1 MTQAGTLLMHVFD
14 TSVIGISPARRDA
27 TAQGLAQGLA
37 QGRPAPRFR
46 GGGMAAGQRPRSHRT
61 LYPNEAG
68 TLDTR
73 HLG

>member
-27 TAQGLAQGLA
+27 TAQGLAQG
-37 QGRPAPRFR
+37 RPAPRFR
-46 GGGMAAGQRPRSHRT
+46 GGGMAAAQRPRSHRT